1 MRTALHPLAL
11 ALFAG
16 LALAGCG
23 SDNTAAEA
31 EAAGEPTT
39 LIGKAVKSATDEARK
54 KLADGNLTL
63 NDGAGGLKAELSP
76 KGDLIIGG
84 TPVPMTDAQR
94 ALALTYRQRLT
105 EVAIAGIEVG
115 TQGADLAGKAVSE
128 AMKGVFTG
136 KSDEVEAKIEAEAK
150 KIEAA
155 ATQLCTKLPALLEAQ
170 NQLAAALPAFQP
182 YAKMDQGDIEDC
194 GKDGKVNVDIPGV
207 QVGAADAATDAGDST
222 AAEAEAAK

>member
-1 MRTALHPLAL
+1 MRTALRPLAL
-11 ALFAG
+11 ALFAS

-23 SDNTAAEA
+23 SSDTAAEA

-39 LIGKAVKSATDEARK
+39 LIGKAVKTATDQARK
-54 KLADGNLTL
+54 ELAEGNLTL
-63 NDGAGGLKAELSP
+63 NEGVGGVKAEISP
-76 KGDLIIGG
+76 TGDLIIGG

-94 ALALTYRQRLT
+94 ALVLEYRGRLT
-105 EVAIAGIEVG
+105 DVALAGIAVG
-115 TQGADLAGKAVSE
+115 TQGADLAGKAVTE

-155 ATQLCTKLPALLEAQ
+155 ATELCTKLPALLEAQ
-170 NQLAAALPAFQP
+170 NKLAEALPAFQP
-182 YAKMDQGDIEDC
+182 YAKMDQTDIDEC
-194 GKDGKVNVDIPGV
+194 GKDGNVNVDIPGV
-207 QVGAADAATDAGDST
+207 QINTADDAATGADST

>member
-1 MRTALHPLAL
+1 MRTALRPLAL
-11 ALFAG
+11 ALFAS

-39 LIGKAVKSATDEARK
+39 LIGKAVKSATDHARK
-54 KLADGNLTL
+54 ELAEGNLSL
-63 NDGAGGLKAELSP
+63 NDGNIGTKAEISP
-76 KGDLIIGG
+76 AGDLIIGG
-84 TPVPMTDAQR
+84 TAVPLTDAQR
-94 ALALTYRQRLT
+94 VLVLEYRSKLTDVAL
-105 EVAIAGIEVG
+105 AGIEVG

-170 NQLAAALPAFQP
+170 NKLAEALPAFQP
-182 YAKMDQGDIEDC
+182 YAKMDQSDVDDC
-194 GKDGKVNVDIPGV
+194 GKDGNVNVDIPGV
-207 QVGAADAATDAGDST
+207 QINTADDNATGSDST

>member
-1 MRTALHPLAL
+1 MRTALRPLAL
-11 ALFAG
+11 ALFAS

-39 LIGKAVKSATDEARK
+39 LIGKAVKSATDAARK
-54 KLADGNLTL
+54 ELTEGNLSL
-63 NDGAGGLKAELSP
+63 NDGNVGTKAEISP
-76 KGDLIIGG
+76 AGDLLIGG
-84 TPVPMTDAQR
+84 KAVPLTDAQR
-94 ALALTYRQRLT
+94 ALVLDYRSKLTDVAL
-105 EVAIAGIEVG
+105 AGIEVG

-136 KSDEVEAKIEAEAK
+136 ESDKVEARIEAEAK

-155 ATQLCTKLPALLEAQ
+155 ATQLCTKLPALLDAQ
-170 NQLAAALPAFQP
+170 NKLAAALPAFQP
-182 YAKMDQGDIEDC
+182 YAKMDQTDIDEC
-194 GKDGKVNVDIPGV
+194 GKDGNVNVDIPGV
-207 QVGAADAATDAGDST
+207 QINTADDATTDGDSA

>member
-1 MRTALHPLAL
+1 MRTAFHPLAL

-63 NDGAGGLKAELSP
+63 NDGAGGVKAELSP

-84 TPVPMTDAQR
+84 TAVPMTDAQR

-182 YAKMDQGDIEDC
+182 YAKMDQSDIEDC

-207 QVGAADAATDAGDST
+207 QVGAADAAPSSGDST

>member
-1 MRTALHPLAL
+1 MRTALRPLAL
-11 ALFAG
+11 ALFAS

-39 LIGKAVKSATDEARK
+39 LIGKAVKSATDHARK
-54 KLADGNLTL
+54 ELAEGNLSL
-63 NDGAGGLKAELSP
+63 NDGNIGTKAEISP
-76 KGDLIIGG
+76 AGDLIIGG
-84 TPVPMTDAQR
+84 TAVPLTDAQR
-94 ALALTYRQRLT
+94 ALVLEYRSKLTDVAL
-105 EVAIAGIEVG
+105 AGIEVG

-155 ATQLCTKLPALLEAQ
+155 ATQLCTKLPALLDAQ
-170 NQLAAALPAFQP
+170 NKLAEALPAFQP
-182 YAKMDQGDIEDC
+182 YAKMDQSDVDDC
-194 GKDGKVNVDIPGV
+194 GKDGNVNVDIPGV
-207 QVGAADAATDAGDST
+207 QINTADDNTTGSDST

>member
-1 MRTALHPLAL
+1 MRTALRPLAL
-11 ALFAG
+11 ALFAS

-23 SDNTAAEA
+23 SDNAAAEA

-39 LIGKAVKSATDEARK
+39 LIGKAVKSATDAARK
-54 KLADGNLTL
+54 ELTEGNLTL
-63 NDGAGGLKAELSP
+63 NDGNVGPKAEISP
-76 KGDLIIGG
+76 AGDLIIGG
-84 TPVPMTDAQR
+84 TAVALTDAQR
-94 ALALTYRQRLT
+94 ALVLEYRAKLTDVAL
-105 EVAIAGIEVG
+105 AGIEVG

-136 KSDEVEAKIEAEAK
+136 KSEEVEAKIEAEAK

-170 NQLAAALPAFQP
+170 NKLADALPAFKP
-182 YAKMDQGDIEDC
+182 YAKMDQTDIDEC
-194 GKDGKVNVDIPGV
+194 GKDGNVNVDIPGV
-207 QVGAADAATDAGDST
+207 QINTADDASTGADST